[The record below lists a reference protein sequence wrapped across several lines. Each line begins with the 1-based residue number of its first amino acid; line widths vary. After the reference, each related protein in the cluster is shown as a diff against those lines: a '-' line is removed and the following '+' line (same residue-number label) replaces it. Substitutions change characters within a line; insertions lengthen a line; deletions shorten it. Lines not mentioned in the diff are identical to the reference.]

1 MKMNKGR
8 RNFYFR
14 PGVVQLKS
22 NFRHWNS
29 SRILHPLIFFPRE
42 ISLSFPLI
50 FLVVTLHRFAR
61 RSGSSG
67 IFILRRFEWLARN
80 CLASRTLGKLE
91 RFAFIDFSFFFY
103 PLPLSY
109 TYTDRYIFVLW
120 FFILPFVFLFCTGFT
135 LLHDMSDRHRSR
147 IKSNRRFNID
157 GPSSFNFRPD
167 VLVFLRTFLR
177 GSDML
182 WGNRFPFFFCLRQ
195 REILL
200 TVVSFRSPAFPPFFF
215 LWFLFPVVHQGEIDL
230 QSW

>member
-29 SRILHPLIFFPRE
+29 SRILPPLIFFPRE

-91 RFAFIDFSFFFY
+91 RFAFIDFSFFSI
-103 PLPLSY
+103 PSPPH
-109 TYTDRYIFVLW
+109 THTQIA
-120 FFILPFVFLFCTGFT
+120 I
-135 LLHDMSDRHRSR
+135 
-147 IKSNRRFNID
+147 
-157 GPSSFNFRPD
+157 SSFCGFSSSHLCSCFAR
-167 VLVFLRTFLR
+167 
-177 GSDML
+177 
-182 WGNRFPFFFCLRQ
+182 
-195 REILL
+195 
-200 TVVSFRSPAFPPFFF
+200 VS
-215 LWFLFPVVHQGEIDL
+215 LFSTTCPTDIGAE
-230 QSW
+230 